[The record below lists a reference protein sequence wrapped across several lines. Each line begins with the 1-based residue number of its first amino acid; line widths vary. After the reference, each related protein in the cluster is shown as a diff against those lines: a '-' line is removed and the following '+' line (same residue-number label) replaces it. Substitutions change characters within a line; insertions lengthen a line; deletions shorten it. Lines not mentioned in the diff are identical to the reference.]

1 MSKITLVLA
10 EDHHVVRQGLRTLLN
25 TEPDFAV
32 IGEAA
37 EGLEVSALV
46 ERLQPNVLIVD
57 VQMPGLNGLEVTRQ
71 IRQRVPQ
78 TRVLVLSMH
87 ANEAY
92 VLEALRNGAAG
103 YILKSASAET
113 LAEAV
118 RAVAGGHRYLCPP
131 LSERAI
137 EAYVQQAQT
146 GTLDVYDTL
155 TNREREVLQLAA
167 EGAANGQIA
176 EKLSISS
183 RTVEVHRA
191 RILQKLDLH
200 SQTDLV
206 RYAIRRGILP
216 LED

>member
-37 EGLEVSALV
+37 EGLQVSALV
-46 ERLQPNVLIVD
+46 ERLQPDVLIVD

-118 RAVAGGHRYLCPP
+118 RVVAGGHRYLCPP

-167 EGAANGQIA
+167 EGASNGQIA
-176 EKLSISS
+176 EKLSISP

-191 RILQKLDLH
+191 RILQKLDLR

>member
-1 MSKITLVLA
+1 MNKITLVLA

-25 TEPDFAV
+25 TEPDFTV

-37 EGLEVSALV
+37 EGLQVSALV

-71 IRQRVPQ
+71 VRQRVPQ

-118 RAVAGGHRYLCPP
+118 RTVAGGHRYLCPP

-167 EGAANGQIA
+167 EGATNGQIA